1 MPLAFSFPAIVIKKE
16 RLIKQLESYEQQK
29 HIVDFAKHLL
39 TSNLKDDRLLGIES
53 MSNSFD
59 IELNLLS
66 EMGMR
71 WNDGTNAIDFY
82 ITNQGNYIANWLSYA
97 RIAESG
103 GNSKIHY
110 AAYKNALDSDDTIY
124 SFDGCLVSKFPK
136 NGIELSRMNWGRI
149 AREEGNKLHQP
160 TKDDFVKE
168 VTKNNRVCPN
178 PNLWN
183 DLHTLAIESDFNSHT
198 PPSLPL
204 ILGAWWDTSDLD
216 KSERLKELI
225 DWCYVANVSDVAW
238 TFIQSLDESEWHHK
252 S

>member
-1 MPLAFSFPAIVIKKE
+1 VPLAFSFPAIVIKKE
-16 RLIKQLESYEQQK
+16 RLIKQLELNAHRK
-29 HIVDFAKHLL
+29 PILDFTNHLL
-39 TSNLKDDRLLGIES
+39 TSNLKDDFLVGIES

-59 IELNLLS
+59 IEIEMLA

-71 WNDGTNAIDFY
+71 WNDGEVAADFY
-82 ITNQGNYIANWLSYA
+82 ITNQGNYIASWLSYA
-97 RIAESG
+97 RITEFSR
-103 GNSKIHY
+103 NSKTHFATYRNI
-110 AAYKNALDSDDTIY
+110 LDSDDTIY
-124 SFDGCLVSKFPK
+124 GFDGCLVSKFPK
-136 NGIELSRMNWGRI
+136 EAIQLSRMNWGRI

-160 TKDDFVKE
+160 TKDYFLKE

-183 DLHTLAIESDFNSHT
+183 DLHTLAIESNFNSHT

-225 DWCYVANVSDVAW
+225 DWCYVTNVSDVAW